1 MRPKAFDQTQA
12 LDAAMMQFWESG
24 YEGSSMQDLV
34 DRMRISRQS
43 LYDTYGNKRELFEA
57 ALARYRAEV
66 IEPAIRA
73 LMDSSRTPAQAV
85 RHHLEAIAS
94 GRYDRPPGCL
104 VVRSATELPVED
116 DAIGAMLGACVREIR
131 DALEVRIEEGRRAGD
146 FDAQRSSTELAG
158 SVMAASMGLH
168 VMNRLPDRGAG
179 IRPSV
184 DALMAGLA
192 PCGKD

>member
-34 DRMRISRQS
+34 DRMSISRQS

-66 IEPAIRA
+66 IEPAILS
-73 LMDSSRTPAQAV
+73 LMDASRTPGQAV
-85 RHHLEAIAS
+85 RQHLEAIVS
-94 GRYDRPPGCL
+94 GRHGRPPGCL
-104 VVRSATELPVED
+104 VVRSATELAVED
-116 DAIGAMLGACVREIR
+116 DAVGAMLGACVREIR
-131 DALEVRIEEGRRAGD
+131 DALETRIEEGRGTGE
-146 FDAQRSSTELAG
+146 FDADRSSRELAG
-158 SVMAASMGLH
+158 SVLAASMGLH
-168 VMNRLPDRGAG
+168 IMSRLPDRGAG

-192 PCGKD
+192 PCARG

>member
-34 DRMRISRQS
+34 ERMRISRQS

-57 ALARYRAEV
+57 ALSRYRDEV
-66 IEPAIRA
+66 IEPAIRS
-73 LMDSSRTPAQAV
+73 LMDPSRTPAQAV
-85 RHHLEAIAS
+85 RHHLESIAA
-94 GRYDRPPGCL
+94 GRQDRPPGCL

-116 DAIGAMLGACVREIR
+116 DTVGAMLEACVRDIR
-131 DALEVRIEEGRRAGD
+131 DALEARIEEGRGTGD
-146 FDAQRSSTELAG
+146 FDPDRSSTDLAG
-158 SVMAASMGLH
+158 SVLAASIGLH
-168 VMNRLPDRGAG
+168 VMNRFPDRGAG
-179 IRPSV
+179 VRPCV

-192 PCGKD
+192 PCPGH

>member
-12 LDAAMMQFWESG
+12 LEAAMMQFWESG

-57 ALARYRAEV
+57 ALARYRSEV
-66 IEPAIRA
+66 IEPAVRA
-73 LMDSSRTPAQAV
+73 IMDPSRTPAQAI
-85 RHHLEAIAS
+85 RHHLQAIAS
-94 GRYDRPPGCL
+94 GRHDRPPGCL
-104 VVRSATELPVED
+104 VIRSATELPAD
-116 DAIGAMLGACVREIR
+116 DAEIGTMLEACVREIR
-131 DALEVRIEEGRRAGD
+131 EALETRIDEGRRSGV
-146 FDAQRSSTELAG
+146 FDADRSSSDLAG
-158 SVMAASMGLH
+158 SVLAASMGLH
-168 VMNRLPDRGAG
+168 VMNRLPARGAG

-192 PCGKD
+192 PCDKD